1 MPLNKLA
8 YCVQQSG
15 YTVSHGNNVIV
26 QELEGGSSR
35 YRRGINNNSHTVN
48 VNWVV
53 NKTGYDYL
61 VAFYNLWTYNPSK
74 PFLALLIIDDSDL
87 KEYKC
92 FFKSGFQLDSKEGNV
107 FKVSATFEVQANRRD
122 KNLDQSIVDLGN
134 EGLIN
139 SYINIEKVPN
149 VWLPNALGV

>member
-1 MPLNKLA
+1 MALNKLA

-15 YTVSHGNNVIV
+15 YTVSLGTNFIK
-26 QELEGGSSR
+26 QELERGPA
-35 YRRGINNNSHTVN
+35 RRRKDGTGNSHTVS

-53 NKTGYDYL
+53 NETGYDYL
-61 VAFYNLWTYNPSK
+61 VGFYYLWEVNPSL
-74 PFLALLIIDDSDL
+74 PFLALLIIDNSDL
-87 KEYKC
+87 KEYRC
-92 FFKSGFQLDSKEGNV
+92 WFNSSIQLDSKEGNV

-149 VWLPNALGV
+149 VWLPNAVGV